1 MGFPRQEYWSGLPF
15 PSPEDLPDPGIE
27 PAFPVLQADS
37 IPLVLNSHK
46 NVYSPVERNEVLV
59 HAATWMG
66 LKNIKLCERSQ
77 KQKTTY
83 CMTPCV

>member
-46 NVYSPVERNEVLV
+46 NVYSPVERNEVLA

-66 LKNIKLCERSQ
+66 LKNIKLC
-77 KQKTTY
+77 
-83 CMTPCV
+83 